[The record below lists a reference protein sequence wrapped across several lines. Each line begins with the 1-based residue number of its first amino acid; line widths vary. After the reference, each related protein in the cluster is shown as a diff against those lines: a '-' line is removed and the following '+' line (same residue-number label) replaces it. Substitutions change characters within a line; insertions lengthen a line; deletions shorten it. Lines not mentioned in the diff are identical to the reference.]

1 MWMDVYGTD
10 EHVGDIATWRAER
23 NVVTDTFTYEGTYDP
38 INLDM
43 DSGLTLRGELTR
55 MEEQWGFGMSG
66 WWFGTDDSKSGKVTS
81 LGRVTP
87 DIFSETAVCMWDH
100 TIEPVTNELEASGWS
115 PVDFWTENE
124 LDVWTTDIFGIRT
137 LAEKPES
144 YINFTFGLKLGSLDI
159 DQKLGQKQHGF
170 DFDFDYD
177 YEYNFG
183 PGYHLDNRI
192 TMKSKSR
199 ADYGFMTDPA
209 IGFQGEASLGKVRL
223 EGFINQS
230 VLFGEVDYSG
240 LWTDINDMWV
250 VTGPEGGPFE
260 RVRRVDYRDGSFPF
274 SKSEDV
280 ALPVTELKLKV
291 VHDVRDDISIGV
303 GGFCSI
309 WWDAP
314 LAPKWSMPGDW
325 VPDEGKGWKLQE
337 GTLRFVGTMATFEY
351 RF

>member
-1 MWMDVYGTD
+1 MWMDVYGAD
-10 EHVGDIATWRAER
+10 EHLGDIATWRAER
-23 NVVTDTFTYEGTYDP
+23 NVVTDTYTYEGTYDP

-66 WWFGTDDSKSGKVTS
+66 WRFGTDDSKSGRVTS

-87 DIFSETAVCMWDH
+87 DIFSRTAVRMWDH
-100 TIEPVTNELEASGWS
+100 TIEPVTNELEASGLS

-159 DQKLGQKQHGF
+159 DQKLGQKQHAFVYDHPDLDPGF
-170 DFDFDYD
+170 
-177 YEYNFG
+177 
-183 PGYHLDNRI
+183 HWDNRI
-192 TMKSKSR
+192 TLESKSR
-199 ADYGFMTDPA
+199 ADYGFMTGPA
-209 IGFQGEASLGKVRL
+209 IGFQGKASLGKVRF

-240 LWTDINDMWV
+240 LWTDINDIWV

-274 SKSEDV
+274 SKSENV

-291 VHDVRDDISIGV
+291 AYDVRDDISIGV

-337 GTLRFVGTMATFEY
+337 GTLRFAGTMATFEY